1 MTMRS
6 GNETMESGG
15 ELDEV
20 TRQKL
25 IARLQKRSIV
35 ELEQVQRF
43 HEWLDDKRI
52 ARQSCQV
59 IGESRTGKTISCEAY
74 QLKHPPQKTGGSVMH
89 IPIVYW
95 QSVPESGSRD
105 LLSGILESLQYQIN
119 RGTLPEVRSR
129 VHHLLHV
136 CQAEML
142 IVDEAHRLRPKALE
156 DIADI
161 LDKLQI
167 AVVLVGTDRLNAV
180 LRRNEQVQYRCIGK
194 HRYARLTPG
203 QIAQTSAIWETHVLK
218 LPQPSRLSSAKVQKL
233 LAPAT
238 GGYIGLLDRVVR
250 EAAVRSLRAGKSCI
264 EYKILAEV
272 VAECQ

>member
-1 MTMRS
+1 MTTRS
-6 GNETMESGG
+6 GNGIMGNGG
-15 ELDEV
+15 ELDDE

-35 ELEQVQRF
+35 ELEQVRQF
-43 HEWLDDKRI
+43 HEWLDNKRI

-74 QLKHPPQKTGGSVMH
+74 QLKHPPHRSGGSAMQV
-89 IPIVYW
+89 PIVYW
-95 QSVPESGSRD
+95 QTAPESGSRD
-105 LLSGILESLQYQIN
+105 LLSGIIDSLQYQIN
-119 RGTLPEVRSR
+119 RGTLSEIRSR
-129 VHHLLHV
+129 VHHLLAV
-136 CQAEML
+136 CEVEML

-180 LRRNEQVQYRCIGK
+180 LTRNEQVQYRCIDK
-194 HRYARLTPG
+194 HRYTRMTPT
-203 QIAQTSAIWETHVLK
+203 QIAKTSAIWEAHVLQ
-218 LPQPSRLSSAKVQKL
+218 LPEPSCLSSAKMQKL
-233 LAPAT
+233 LVPAT

-264 EYKILAEV
+264 EYKILADV

>member
-1 MTMRS
+1 MV
-6 GNETMESGG
+6 SGG
-15 ELDEV
+15 EFDEV
-20 TRQKL
+20 MRQAT

-35 ELEQVQRF
+35 ELEQVRQF
-43 HEWLDDKRI
+43 HEWLDEKRI

-74 QLKHPPQKTGGSVMH
+74 QLKHLPQRSGGSGMPV
-89 IPIVYW
+89 PIVYW

-105 LLSGILESLQYQIN
+105 LFNGIFDNLQYQIN
-119 RGTLPEVRSR
+119 RGTLSEVRAR
-129 VHHLLHV
+129 VHHLLRV
-136 CQAEML
+136 CKVEML

-180 LRRNEQVQYRCIGK
+180 MRRNEQVQYRCIAK
-194 HRYARLTPG
+194 HQYSRMTPA
-203 QIAQTSAIWETHVLK
+203 QIAKTSAIWETHVLR
-218 LPQPSRLSSAKVQKL
+218 LPQPSRLSSARMQKL
-233 LAPAT
+233 LAAAT
-238 GGYIGLLDRVVR
+238 GGYIGLLDRMLR
-250 EAAVRSLRAGKSCI
+250 EAAVRSLRAGKTCV
-264 EYKILAEV
+264 EYKILADV

>member
-1 MTMRS
+1 MVS
-6 GNETMESGG
+6 GS

-20 TRQKL
+20 TRQAT
-25 IARLQKRSIV
+25 IVRLQKRSIV

-43 HEWLDDKRI
+43 HEWLDEKRI
-52 ARQSCQV
+52 SRQSCQV

-74 QLKHPPQKTGGSVMH
+74 QLKHLPQKHEGSGMH
-89 IPIVYW
+89 KPIVYW
-95 QSVPESGSRD
+95 QSIPESGSRD
-105 LLSGILESLQYQIN
+105 LLSGILDSLQYQIN
-119 RGTLPEVRSR
+119 RGTLSEVRSR
-129 VHHLLHV
+129 VHHLLRV
-136 CQAEML
+136 CKVEMM

-180 LRRNEQVQYRCIGK
+180 LNRNEQVQYRCIAK
-194 HRYARLTPG
+194 HRYPRMTPS
-203 QIAQTSAIWETHVLK
+203 QIAKTSAIWETHVLR
-218 LPQPSRLSSAKVQKL
+218 LPQSSRLSSAKVQKL

-238 GGYIGLLDRVVR
+238 GGYIGLLDRMLR
-250 EAAVRSLRAGKSCI
+250 EAAVRSLRAGKSCV
-264 EYKILAEV
+264 EYNILAEV